1 MPVSYADLSDAF
13 SFVSSG
19 GFGENE
25 AFLDT
30 QSGKIYWHSEHGG
43 LEEELPEDIDD
54 EKYIAIPNGKELGL
68 GKPLA
73 LEFAR
78 QILPDHYNDVRQIF
92 SRRGAY
98 GRFKDFLVRVRAL
111 QRWYDFSNAAE
122 EAALRDWCRENEIEL
137 VD

>member
-1 MPVSYADLSDAF
+1 MAVSYLDLSDAF
-13 SFVSSG
+13 AFVNSG
-19 GFGENE
+19 GFGENQ

-54 EKYIAIPNGKELGL
+54 AKYIAIPNGKELDL

-78 QILPDHYNDVRQIF
+78 QILPDHYGDVCRIQQE
-92 SRRGAY
+92 RR
-98 GRFKDFLVRVRAL
+98 LPPL
-111 QRWYDFSNAAE
+111 QGLPCAQA
-122 EAALRDWCRENEIEL
+122 CP
-137 VD
+137 